1 MDTAINEEVNLKPEG
16 VTGLIEGLREA
27 GIDYIASLPC
37 SAFRETIPLIM
48 DSPHFTHVPVANEA
62 DAVTICAGAW
72 LGGKKPALLAENNG
86 FVLGSHALMC
96 LEYYFGGFPM
106 LLILDH
112 RGDFGDGDGYWY
124 FAGSHMTLAIID
136 SLKMPYSI
144 VRDSKNFSAEIIR
157 GQKTTEAY
165 GKPVVILLSGDEV
178 W

>member
-1 MDTAINEEVNLKPEG
+1 MKAEG
-16 VTGLIEGLREA
+16 VTGLVEGLREA
-27 GIDYIASLPC
+27 GIDYITSLPS

-48 DSPHFTHVPVANEA
+48 HSPHFTHVPVANEA

-124 FAGSHMTLAIID
+124 FAGADMTLAIMA
-136 SLKMPYSI
+136 SLKIPYSI
-144 VRDSKNFSAEIIR
+144 VRDCNKFSAEIIR
-157 GQKTTEAY
+157 GQRTTEAY
-165 GKPVVILLSGDEV
+165 GKPVAILLSGEEV